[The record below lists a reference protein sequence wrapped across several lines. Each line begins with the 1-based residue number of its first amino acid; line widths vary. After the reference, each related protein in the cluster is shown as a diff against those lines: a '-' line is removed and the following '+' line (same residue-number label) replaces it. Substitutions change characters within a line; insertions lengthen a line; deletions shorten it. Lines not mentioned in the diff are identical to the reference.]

1 MIRHILVLLV
11 SLLMSAAAHAQS
23 PGTRA
28 DHEALRKL
36 KGDATEA
43 VNRRDYSAMRKLL
56 RHPFMATV
64 VTQDNFTDFD
74 KLEAYF
80 ENLYTRDFLRMK
92 SVSVAAEADDL
103 SQIFE
108 GPFAVTKGSTKE
120 RYELAD
126 GRTFDMDG
134 RWTAVSL
141 KENGEWKLLAIHTGA
156 NFLDNPVIAAIEK
169 SVVWT
174 GLGGAAVGLLAGFAA
189 GWFAKRQ
196 RA

>member
-23 PGTRA
+23 PGTQA

>member
-23 PGTRA
+23 PGTQA

-74 KLEAYF
+74 KLETYF

-141 KENGEWKLLAIHTGA
+141 KENGEWKLLAIHTGT

-174 GLGGAAVGLLAGFAA
+174 GVGGAAVGLLAGFAA